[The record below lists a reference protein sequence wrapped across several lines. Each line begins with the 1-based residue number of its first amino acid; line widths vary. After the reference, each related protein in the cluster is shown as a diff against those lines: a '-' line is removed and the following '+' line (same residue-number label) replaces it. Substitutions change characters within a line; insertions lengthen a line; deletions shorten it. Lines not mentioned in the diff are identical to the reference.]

1 MDLSTIVSNPKK
13 IQQFNKKDIYTT
25 EDLISYLPKSYN
37 DFRQETGLLGEDE
50 TSVFVMKT
58 EKMWSPSQAGRVPYF
73 RVLGTVFKTG
83 EKISV
88 TFFQQNYLARE
99 LAPLMGTAFMV
110 AGKVK
115 YSEQYGYGVSS
126 PELFVPMGQGIQKI
140 YPIYR
145 KIPGMSME
153 YLTDCIKKAMGMPD
167 LTRETL
173 PVDTVQQERLL
184 SRKEAY
190 YYLHYPNS
198 MENIEKAKERV
209 LFEDLLYFALHNEW
223 AKRASSPVSPAVIM
237 ETQKMQ
243 EVIQSLPYQ
252 LTEDQKSTLDDM
264 VKNAKAH
271 TRIHAL
277 VQGDVGC
284 GKTIIAILSMVMMAE
299 NGYQSVLMAPTQVL
313 AQQHYEELVRITAP
327 FGFHTVFLGAS
338 QKAKERN
345 AALKQIASGEA
356 DFVVGTNSVIGANVI
371 YKNLGVTITDE
382 EHKFGVA
389 QRAALVKKAAEGVHS
404 ITMSATP
411 IPRTLAQVIHG
422 ASLQLYSIHTMPNGR
437 KPVITGMVNTMAKLY
452 AFIIREAKQGHQTYV
467 VCPMIEEKDEDVQ
480 SVESLTKQYQTDLG
494 PYGIRIATLTGRN
507 KKQETDEILER
518 FKNGEIDV
526 LISTTVVEV
535 GVNVP
540 TATCMVISNAERFG
554 LASLHQLRGR
564 VGRGDLQ
571 SFCVLDCRSENDAA
585 KARMN
590 AMISTNDGFKI
601 AEEDLKLRGGGD
613 ILGTKQSGSNEYII
627 QAMLNPEMYEKTVSL
642 AKKFLEN
649 EVRCTLMDR
658 VREERKQAD
667 AISTSVTH
675 G

>member
-1 MDLSTIVSNPKK
+1 MDISAIVSNPKK
-13 IQQFNKKDIYTT
+13 VQQFNKKDIFTA
-25 EDLISYLPKSYN
+25 EDLINYLPKAYN
-37 DFRQETGLLGEDE
+37 DFRQETGILGEDE

-58 EKMWSPSQAGRVPYF
+58 DKMWSPSQAGKIPYF
-73 RVLGTVFKTG
+73 RVLGTIFKTG

-99 LAPLMGTAFMV
+99 LAPLMGTAFLV

-115 YSEQYGYGVSS
+115 YNEQYGYGITS
-126 PELFVPMGQGIQKI
+126 PELFEPMGQGTQKI
-140 YPIYR
+140 YPVYR
-145 KIPGMSME
+145 KIPGMGMD
-153 YLTDCIKKAMGMPD
+153 YLTSNIKKALGIPD
-167 LTRETL
+167 VTQETL
-173 PVDTVQQERLL
+173 PVETVQRERLL

-198 MENIEKAKERV
+198 MENVEKAQERV
-209 LFEDLLYFALHNEW
+209 IFEDLLYFALHNEW
-223 AKRASSPVSPAVIM
+223 AKRATSPVSPAVIM
-237 ETQKMQ
+237 ETKRMQ
-243 EVIQSLPYQ
+243 EVTQSLPYQ
-252 LTEDQKSTLDDM
+252 LTADQQGALDDM

-284 GKTIIAILSMVMMAE
+284 GKTIIAILAMVMMAE
-299 NGYQSVLMAPTQVL
+299 NNYQSVLMAPTQVL
-313 AQQHYEELVRITAP
+313 AQQHYEELVRLTSP

-338 QKAKERN
+338 QKAKDRKD
-345 AALKQIASGEA
+345 ALKQIASGEA
-356 DFVVGTNSVIGANVI
+356 DFVVGTNSVIGSNVI
-371 YKNLGVTITDE
+371 YHNLGLTITDE

-389 QRAALVKKAAEGVHS
+389 QRAALVKKASEGVHS

-422 ASLQLYSIHTMPNGR
+422 ASLQLYSIRTMPNGR
-437 KPVITGMVNTMAKLY
+437 KPVITGMVNTMEKLY
-452 AFIIREAKQGHQTYV
+452 AFIIREAKMGHQTYV
-467 VCPMIEEKDEDVQ
+467 VCPMIEDKDDDIK
-480 SVESLTKQYQTDLG
+480 SVETLTKQYQADLG
-494 PYGIRIATLTGRN
+494 PHGIRIATLTGRN
-507 KKQETDEILER
+507 KKQETDEILNR

-571 SFCVLDCRSENDAA
+571 SFCVLDCHSDNDAA

-601 AEEDLKLRGGGD
+601 AEEDLKLRGSGD
-613 ILGTKQSGSNEYII
+613 ILGTKQSGSNEYVL
-627 QAMLNPEMYEKTVSL
+627 QAMLHPEVYEKTVAL
-642 AKKFLEN
+642 AKEFLER
-649 EVRCTLMDR
+649 EVRCLLMDR
-658 VREERKQAD
+658 VKEERKQAD
-667 AISTSVTH
+667 ALTA
-675 G
+675 

>member
-1 MDLSTIVSNPKK
+1 MDLSTIVGNPKK
-13 IQQFNKKDIYTT
+13 LQQFNKKDIYTA
-25 EDLISYLPKSYN
+25 EDLINYLPKSYN
-37 DFRQETGLLGEDE
+37 DFRNETGILGEDE

-58 EKMWSPSQAGRVPYF
+58 EKMWSPAQAGRIPYF
-73 RVLGTVFKTG
+73 RVIGTVFKTG

-99 LAPLMGTAFMV
+99 LAPLMGTSFLV

-115 YSEQYGYGVSS
+115 YSEQYGFGVTS
-126 PELFVPMGQGIQKI
+126 PALFVPMGQGVQKI
-140 YPIYR
+140 YPVYR
-145 KIPGMSME
+145 KIPGMSVD
-153 YLTDCIKKAMGMPD
+153 YLTDCIKKVMGLPD
-167 LTRETL
+167 VTQETL
-173 PVDTVQQERLL
+173 PVETVQKENLL

-198 MENIEKAKERV
+198 MEAIEKAKERV
-209 LFEDLLYFALHNEW
+209 IFEDLLYFALHNEW
-223 AKRASSPVSPAVIM
+223 AKRASSPVSPAVIL

-243 EVIQSLPYQ
+243 DVAQSLPYQ
-252 LTEDQKSTLDDM
+252 LTDDQKNTLDDM

-284 GKTIIAILSMVMMAE
+284 GKTIIAILAMVMMAE

-313 AQQHYEELVRITAP
+313 AQQHYEELVRVTSP

-356 DFVVGTNSVIGANVI
+356 DFVVGTNSVISSSVA
-371 YKNLGVTITDE
+371 YKNLGLTITDE

-422 ASLQLYSIHTMPNGR
+422 ASLQLYSIHTMPSGR
-437 KPVITGMVNTMAKLY
+437 KPVITGMVNTMEKLY
-452 AFIIREAKQGHQTYV
+452 AFIIREAKHGHQTYV
-467 VCPMIEEKDEDVQ
+467 VCPMIEEKDDDVK
-480 SVESLTKQYQTDLG
+480 SVEALTKQYQNDLG

-507 KKQETDEILER
+507 KKQETEEILER
-518 FKNGEIDV
+518 FKNGEVDV

-564 VGRGDLQ
+564 VGRSDLQ
-571 SFCVLDCRSENDAA
+571 SFCVLDCQSDNEAA

-601 AEEDLKLRGGGD
+601 AEEDLKLRGSGD
-613 ILGTKQSGSNEYII
+613 ILGTKQSGSNEYVL
-627 QAMLNPEMYEKTVSL
+627 QAMLYPEVYEKASVL
-642 AKKFLEN
+642 AKEFLDK
-649 EVRCTLMDR
+649 EVRCRLMDR

-667 AISTSVTH
+667 AMTA
-675 G
+675 

>member
-1 MDLSTIVSNPKK
+1 MDISAIVSNPKK
-13 IQQFNKKDIYTT
+13 VQQFNKKDIFTA
-25 EDLISYLPKSYN
+25 EDLINYLPKAYN
-37 DFRQETGLLGEDE
+37 DFRQETGILGEDE

-58 EKMWSPSQAGRVPYF
+58 DKMWSPSQAGKIPYF
-73 RVLGTVFKTG
+73 RVLGTIFKTG

-99 LAPLMGTAFMV
+99 LAPLMGTAFLV

-115 YSEQYGYGVSS
+115 YNEQYGYGITS
-126 PELFVPMGQGIQKI
+126 PELFEPMGQGTQKI
-140 YPIYR
+140 YPVYR
-145 KIPGMSME
+145 KIPGMGMD
-153 YLTDCIKKAMGMPD
+153 YLTSNIKKALGIPD
-167 LTRETL
+167 VTQETL
-173 PVDTVQQERLL
+173 PVETVQRERLL

-198 MENIEKAKERV
+198 MENVEKAQERV
-209 LFEDLLYFALHNEW
+209 IFENLLYFALHNEW
-223 AKRASSPVSPAVIM
+223 AKRATSPVSPAVIM
-237 ETQKMQ
+237 ETKRMQ
-243 EVIQSLPYQ
+243 EVTQSLPYQ
-252 LTEDQKSTLDDM
+252 LTADQQGALDDM

-284 GKTIIAILSMVMMAE
+284 GKTIIAILAMVMMAE
-299 NGYQSVLMAPTQVL
+299 NNYQSVLMAPTQVL
-313 AQQHYEELVRITAP
+313 AQQHYEELVRLTSP

-338 QKAKERN
+338 QKAKDRKD
-345 AALKQIASGEA
+345 ALKQIASGEA
-356 DFVVGTNSVIGANVI
+356 DFVVGTNSVIGSNVI
-371 YKNLGVTITDE
+371 YHNLGLTITDE

-389 QRAALVKKAAEGVHS
+389 QRAALVKKASEGVHS

-422 ASLQLYSIHTMPNGR
+422 ASLQLYSIRTMPNGR
-437 KPVITGMVNTMAKLY
+437 KPVITGMVNTMEKLY
-452 AFIIREAKQGHQTYV
+452 AFIIREAKMGHQTYV
-467 VCPMIEEKDEDVQ
+467 VCPMIEDKDDDIK
-480 SVESLTKQYQTDLG
+480 SVETLTKQYQADLG
-494 PYGIRIATLTGRN
+494 PHGIRIATLTGRN
-507 KKQETDEILER
+507 KKQETDEILNR

-571 SFCVLDCRSENDAA
+571 SFCVLDCHSDNDAA

-601 AEEDLKLRGGGD
+601 AEEDLKLRGSGD
-613 ILGTKQSGSNEYII
+613 ILGTKQSGSNEYVL
-627 QAMLNPEMYEKTVSL
+627 QAMLHPEVYEKTVAL
-642 AKKFLEN
+642 AKEFLER
-649 EVRCTLMDR
+649 EVRCLLMDR
-658 VREERKQAD
+658 VKEERKQAD
-667 AISTSVTH
+667 ALTA
-675 G
+675 

>member
-1 MDLSTIVSNPKK
+1 MDISAIVSNPKK
-13 IQQFNKKDIYTT
+13 VQQFNKKDIFTA
-25 EDLISYLPKSYN
+25 EDLINYLPKAYN
-37 DFRQETGLLGEDE
+37 DFRQETGILGEDE

-58 EKMWSPSQAGRVPYF
+58 DKMWSPSQAGKIPYF
-73 RVLGTVFKTG
+73 RVLGTIFKTG

-99 LAPLMGTAFMV
+99 LAPLMGTAFLV

-115 YSEQYGYGVSS
+115 YNEQYGYGITS
-126 PELFVPMGQGIQKI
+126 PELFEPMGQGTQKI
-140 YPIYR
+140 YPVYR
-145 KIPGMSME
+145 KIPGMGMD
-153 YLTDCIKKAMGMPD
+153 YLTSNIKKALGIPD
-167 LTRETL
+167 VTQETL
-173 PVDTVQQERLL
+173 PVETVQRERLL

-198 MENIEKAKERV
+198 MENVEKAQERV
-209 LFEDLLYFALHNEW
+209 IFEDLLYFALHNEW
-223 AKRASSPVSPAVIM
+223 AKRATSPVSPAVIM
-237 ETQKMQ
+237 ETKRMQ
-243 EVIQSLPYQ
+243 EVTQSLPYQ
-252 LTEDQKSTLDDM
+252 LTADQQGALDDM

-284 GKTIIAILSMVMMAE
+284 GKTIIAILAMVMMAE
-299 NGYQSVLMAPTQVL
+299 NNYQSVLMAPTQVL
-313 AQQHYEELVRITAP
+313 AQQHYEELVRLTSP

-338 QKAKERN
+338 QKAKDRKD
-345 AALKQIASGEA
+345 ALKQIASGEA
-356 DFVVGTNSVIGANVI
+356 DFVVGTNSVIGSNVI
-371 YKNLGVTITDE
+371 YHNLGLTITDE

-389 QRAALVKKAAEGVHS
+389 QRAALVKKASEGVHS

-422 ASLQLYSIHTMPNGR
+422 ASLQLYSIRTMPNGR
-437 KPVITGMVNTMAKLY
+437 KPVITGMVNTMEKLY
-452 AFIIREAKQGHQTYV
+452 AFIIREAKMGHQTYV
-467 VCPMIEEKDEDVQ
+467 VCPMIEDKDDDIK
-480 SVESLTKQYQTDLG
+480 SVETLTKQYQADLG
-494 PYGIRIATLTGRN
+494 PHGIRIATLTGRN
-507 KKQETDEILER
+507 KKQETDAILNR

-571 SFCVLDCRSENDAA
+571 SFCVLDCHSDNDAA

-601 AEEDLKLRGGGD
+601 AEEDLKLRGSGD
-613 ILGTKQSGSNEYII
+613 ILGTKQSGSNEYVL
-627 QAMLNPEMYEKTVSL
+627 QAMLHPEVYEKTVAL
-642 AKKFLEN
+642 AKEFLER
-649 EVRCTLMDR
+649 EVRCLLMDR
-658 VREERKQAD
+658 VKEERKQAD
-667 AISTSVTH
+667 ALTM
-675 G
+675 